1 MNDATHHRQVL
12 HLLESATRRLVRTI
26 DAMADFQFAE
36 PSLLPGWSR
45 GHVVAHLVLN
55 AEGLAGA
62 LEGVR
67 EEHPVAMYAS
77 PEARTSDIDKL
88 SSADPAVLR
97 DRLLASTSAIH
108 EGVEELPDDL
118 YAARIERTPGS
129 DRTFSAGRVGEMR
142 LREVEIHHAD
152 LDLAYTWAEWP
163 SDFTVLLLDNRST
176 VHDGP
181 PFTARAVDLGRSWAF
196 GRAAEQGGP
205 TVTGPGPLLAWWAT
219 GRDPGDGRLVRSCSR
234 RGAPGRLRRG
244 RAGQRRRAP
253 LIEGSSGP

>member
-1 MNDATHHRQVL
+1 MGVMSDSPDDGQVL
-12 HLLESATRRLVRTI
+12 HLLESATRRLVRTV

-67 EEHPVAMYAS
+67 EQHSVPMYAS
-77 PEARTSDIDKL
+77 SGARDADIEKL

-97 DRLLASTSAIH
+97 DRLLASTTAIH
-108 EGVEELPDDL
+108 EGVQELPEGL
-118 YAARIERTPGS
+118 HAARIERTPGS

-163 SDFTVLLLDNRST
+163 SAFTVFLLDNRSA

-181 PFTARAVDLGRSWAF
+181 PFTAHAVDLGRSWAF
-196 GRAAEQGGP
+196 GRAGDQGGP
-205 TVTGPGPLLAWWAT
+205 TVSGPAPLLAWWAT
-219 GRDPGDGRLVRSCSR
+219 GRDPGDGLTSDDGVLPEME
-234 RGAPGRLRRG
+234 AW
-244 RAGQRRRAP
+244 
-253 LIEGSSGP
+253 

>member
-1 MNDATHHRQVL
+1 MPDSAPDHQAL
-12 HLLESATRRLVRTI
+12 HLLESATRRLIRTV

-67 EEHPVAMYAS
+67 EEEPVPMYAS
-77 PEARTSDIDKL
+77 QDARDGDIEKL

-97 DRLLASTSAIH
+97 DRLLASTTAIH
-108 EGVEELPDDL
+108 DGVEELPEEL

-129 DRTFSAGRVGEMR
+129 DRTFSAGRVAEMR

-163 SDFTVLLLDNRST
+163 SAFTELLLDNRSA

-181 PFTARAVDLGRSWAF
+181 PFTAHAIDLGRSWRF
-196 GRAAEQGGP
+196 GPAEDQGGP
-205 TVTGPGPLLAWWAT
+205 TVSGPAPLLAWWAT
-219 GRDPGDGRLVRSCSR
+219 GRDPGDGLTSDD
-234 RGAPGRLRRG
+234 
-244 RAGQRRRAP
+244 GQVPRMEAW
-253 LIEGSSGP
+253 

>member
-1 MNDATHHRQVL
+1 MSDATHDRQVL
-12 HLLESATRRLVRTI
+12 HLLESATRRLVRTV

-67 EEHPVAMYAS
+67 EEQAVPMYAS
-77 PEARTSDIDKL
+77 QEARDSDIEKL
-88 SSADPAVLR
+88 SAADPAVLR
-97 DRLLASTSAIH
+97 DRLLASTFAIRD
-108 EGVEELPDDL
+108 GVDELPENL
-118 YAARIERTPGS
+118 YAARIERTPES
-129 DRTFSAGRVGEMR
+129 DRSFTAGRVGEMR

-163 SDFTVLLLDNRST
+163 SDFTVLLLDNRGT

-181 PFTARAVDLGRSWAF
+181 PFTAHAVDLGRSWSF
-196 GRAAEQGGP
+196 GEGGP
-205 TVTGPGPLLAWWAT
+205 TVSGPAPLLAWWAT
-219 GRDPGDGRLVRSCSR
+219 GRDPGDGLTSDD
-234 RGAPGRLRRG
+234 GELPKMEAW
-244 RAGQRRRAP
+244 
-253 LIEGSSGP
+253 